1 MSPDSNIDRNMPILV
16 VDDLPAMRRI
26 TKHCL
31 KQLGFENVIEAEDCS
46 QALQILQTSQVEF
59 VISDWSLPDL
69 PASVMV
75 ESLRHASAGATPPV
89 LMVAPEAQRTA
100 ALKSMPESG
109 AELLIKPFT
118 ADLLQLKIEQAL
130 NRSE

>member
-1 MSPDSNIDRNMPILV
+1 ML
-16 VDDLPAMRRI
+16 
-26 TKHCL
+26 
-31 KQLGFENVIEAEDCS
+31 
-46 QALQILQTSQVEF
+46 
-59 VISDWSLPDL
+59 
-69 PASVMV
+69 
-75 ESLRHASAGATPPV
+75 ESLRQASAGATPPV
-89 LMVAPEAQRTA
+89 LMVAPETQRAA

>member
-1 MSPDSNIDRNMPILV
+1 M
-16 VDDLPAMRRI
+16 
-26 TKHCL
+26 
-31 KQLGFENVIEAEDCS
+31 E
-46 QALQILQTSQVEF
+46 
-59 VISDWSLPDL
+59 
-69 PASVMV
+69 
-75 ESLRHASAGATPPV
+75 
-89 LMVAPEAQRTA
+89 APETQRAA